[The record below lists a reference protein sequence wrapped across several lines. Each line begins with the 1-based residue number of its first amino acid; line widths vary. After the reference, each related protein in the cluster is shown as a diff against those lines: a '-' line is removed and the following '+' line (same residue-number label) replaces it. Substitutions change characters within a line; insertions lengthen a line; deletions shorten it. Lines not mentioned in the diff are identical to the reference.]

1 LGYVADGAR
10 GGTLVTSLDTLV
22 PGGANSNG
30 LQVGSRRYSDFA
42 FRNDG
47 AFNLTPADMS
57 VRISNDA
64 SLPGGPPSTIQFSFG
79 ADASAGQSGSVS
91 IDYRV
96 DDLSANYLNRAGV
109 RFGFIPPEGVGPG
122 SASVTQTLS
131 TLDGSDLALGQPVSD
146 TETLS
151 IFNDGPG
158 RLTDS
163 NSAFLSLNLTRSL
176 RLSNEITLSARETGR
191 LDVSLVNN
199 FSDVPEPTIAALFL
213 PTALA
218 LLVRR
223 RRPVHLPAHRLA

>member
-1 LGYVADGAR
+1 
-10 GGTLVTSLDTLV
+10 
-22 PGGANSNG
+22 
-30 LQVGSRRYSDFA
+30 
-42 FRNDG
+42 
-47 AFNLTPADMS
+47 
-57 VRISNDA
+57 
-64 SLPGGPPSTIQFSFG
+64 
-79 ADASAGQSGSVS
+79 
-91 IDYRV
+91 
-96 DDLSANYLNRAGV
+96 
-109 RFGFIPPEGVGPG
+109 
-122 SASVTQTLS
+122 
-131 TLDGSDLALGQPVSD
+131 VSD